1 MKTYKYSEWFL
12 SWPSGERDTVDN
24 RIYIDNDLKP
34 ITGIL
39 ENFKNYGEQSLK
51 DNPYD
56 TNSVIVRDGKYLGF
70 LKSGYGFLPV
80 WRPSAL

>member
-12 SWPSGERDTVDN
+12 SWPTGERDTVDN

-39 ENFKNYGEQSLK
+39 ENFKSERSI
-51 DNPYD
+51 
-56 TNSVIVRDGKYLGF
+56 NSVVVRDGKYLGF
-70 LKSGYGFLPV
+70 LKSGYGFLP
-80 WRPSAL
+80 WRSSAL